1 MIKDQARAMPMP
13 TGAPVEQEMQEP
25 IIEEASEQE
34 IAQAKGVVANIV
46 DYIYSD
52 GVADILQQIGNG
64 SAQKLGEVAGNLVT
78 NEIALEEEDGN
89 DIDRNIE
96 IEIMAEIV
104 HEIMDLAESK
114 GVIDFVDE
122 QKEQAFAGEAL
133 THAINAAVESND
145 PQVTEDSLMSMLAGA
160 LGGAP
165 QPQPAGGML
174 APMEATDGQG

>member
-1 MIKDQARAMPMP
+1 MVKDQARAMPMP
-13 TGAPVEQEMQEP
+13 AGAPVESGDQDP
-25 IIEEASEQE
+25 AIEEASEQE
-34 IAQAKGVVANIV
+34 VAQARGVVLKIV

-52 GVADILQQIGNG
+52 GVADILQQISNG
-64 SAQKLGEVAGNLVT
+64 SAKKLGEVAGNLVT

-89 DIDRNIE
+89 DIDRGIE

-114 GVIDFVDE
+114 GVIDFANE

-133 THAINAAVESND
+133 TYAINAAVESND
-145 PQVTEDSLMSMLAGA
+145 PQVTEESLMNMLTGA

-174 APMEATDGQG
+174 APMEATDGN